1 MVDLGHLAQN
11 AEGLIGESKAQIE
24 KHSPMRLFIK

>member
-24 KHSPMRLFIK
+24 KATFRCDCL